1 MFAPAATTVPEPRS
15 SALLL
20 SDDQSR
26 RSLSRYCYV
35 LLTMVGAPLQRAIF
49 LGSVGHKTRQQMCP
63 FPVAGLLGH
72 DWMDFVKR
80 RQGLTSTGCFGALLA
95 DIDRGSTR

>member
-1 MFAPAATTVPEPRS
+1 MFAPAATSVPEPRS

-20 SDDQSR
+20 SDDRLR
-26 RSLSRYCYV
+26 RSLYRYCYV

-63 FPVAGLLGH
+63 FPVAGLIGH

-80 RQGLTSTGCFGALLA
+80 RQRLTSTGCFGALLA